1 LLDCSICY
9 YRSTVGG
16 KPALVGTKI
25 KQVYHRGD
33 GYFEI
38 ETDICSSTA
47 ALYILG
53 VVKVSSNNTVYTNTL
68 NNLSAH
74 YNALFV
80 SMRVLVC
87 TDEWSLV
94 HSSKHVYWLRQ
105 VPH

>member
-1 LLDCSICY
+1 VIAAFVHCFIY
-9 YRSTVGG
+9 RYRSTVGG

-53 VVKVSSNNTVYTNTL
+53 VVKVSSNNIVIL
-68 NNLSAH
+68 IHLISSSAH
-74 YNALFV
+74 CNTRNEFV
-80 SMRVLVC
+80 RMRVKRL
-87 TDEWSLV
+87 
-94 HSSKHVYWLRQ
+94 HVLMHWC
-105 VPH
+105 